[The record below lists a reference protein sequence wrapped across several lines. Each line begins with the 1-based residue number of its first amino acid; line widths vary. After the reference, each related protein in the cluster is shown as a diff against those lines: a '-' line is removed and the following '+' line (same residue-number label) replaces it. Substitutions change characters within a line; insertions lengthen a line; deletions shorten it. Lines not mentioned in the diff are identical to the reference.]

1 MKSILLLYI
10 SVSTDIYK
18 EKNAELKVN
27 NNSNGGQ

>member
-18 EKNAELKVN
+18 AKKVELKVN